1 MWTLGLD
8 FSSSQRSVALV
19 QSLGRGAPPHTI
31 AGSEH
36 EVVETGSPGSNALG
50 MIEAAL
56 RQAGIEREQI
66 ERISVG
72 LGPGSYSGIRTTIA
86 LAQGW
91 QLARSVRI
99 SGVSSAACLA
109 AQASDQGLTGN
120 VAILIN
126 AQRNEF
132 YLARYEIAAG
142 TFREIQPLKIVS
154 LAAATECRDTGDIII
169 GPEVAKWFPHGT
181 ILHPRASTVARLAI
195 QQNDSGPGD
204 SLEPIYLRET
214 QFVKAPP
221 PKCGFK

>member
-1 MWTLGLD
+1 
-8 FSSSQRSVALV
+8 V
-19 QSLGRGAPPHTI
+19 QSPERGAPPHAI

-50 MIEAAL
+50 MIETVL
-56 RQAGIEREQI
+56 RKAGIEREQI
-66 ERISVG
+66 ERIAVG

-91 QLARSVRI
+91 QLARSASL

-109 AQASDQGLTGN
+109 AQASHQGLRGT

-142 TFREIQPLKIVS
+142 TWREIQPLKIVS
-154 LAAATECRDTGDIII
+154 LAEATECRDAGDILI
-169 GPEVAKWFPHGT
+169 GPEVTTWFPHGT
-181 ILHPRASTVARLAI
+181 VLHPRASMVARLAI
-195 QQNDSGPGD
+195 RQDKSVPGE

-221 PKCGFK
+221 PKFDIK